1 MKKIEVVCGIIKKR
15 DKIFI
20 AKKRKDKSLAG
31 YWEFPGGK
39 IEHSENAEDALKRE
53 LYEELGMKVKVL
65 NRITSNTHNYDEI
78 QVFLI
83 AYLCE
88 FKEASYEMTDHD
100 QYAWISKNEFNNYK
114 MAPADLPII
123 EYI

>member
-1 MKKIEVVCGIIKKR
+1 MEMIEVVCGIIKKG

-20 AKKRKDKSLAG
+20 AKKRKEKSLAG

-39 IEHSENAEDALKRE
+39 IENFESAEEALKRE

-65 NRITSNTHNYDEI
+65 NRVTTNMHNYDEFR
-78 QVFLI
+78 VNLI

-88 FKEASYEMTDHD
+88 FREASYKMTDHD
-100 QYAWISKNEFNNYK
+100 QYAWIDKKEFNNYK

-123 EYI
+123 EHI

>member
-1 MKKIEVVCGIIKKR
+1 MEMIEVVCGIIKKG

-20 AKKRKDKSLAG
+20 AKKRKEKSLAG

-39 IEHSENAEDALKRE
+39 IENFESAEEALKRE

-65 NRITSNTHNYDEI
+65 NRVTTNMHNYDEF
-78 QVFLI
+78 QVNLI

-88 FKEASYEMTDHD
+88 FREASYEMTDHD
-100 QYAWISKNEFNNYK
+100 QYAWIYKKEFKNYK

-123 EYI
+123 EHI